1 MMKSLPVLV
10 IAILTLTLIGCTD
23 PSGQKDNAIQAPQA
37 KNEISQL
44 DSGSAIA
51 AAAPDIPIL
60 PSTDLTA
67 EEMVAETEPLLDESS
82 PRCEVPAVFVDQMAS
97 EWDQKT
103 KPEPYKFVPG
113 YQKRDSGRMIVQHA
127 TAVGVGIGDNS
138 SLAII
143 RNQMYRRA
151 VLRAKSQI
159 IKSLK
164 LNISGSELVEQR
176 PFGLTMDDKIDQLA
190 VELNRDKEQTEE
202 KLREIEASIDRL
214 GIAMVTAENNA
225 FDGVSFVDR
234 LNALIDALNKRLNPD
249 YTSEDIAAEE
259 QARVSSLQA
268 QLESAKAE
276 AALMERKL
284 EELER
289 ALGKYK
295 NMIRSETEVKIL
307 ASMKLFGTKVL
318 KQFHCFNPETRTYAV
333 LVKAVWS
340 DRLQNEAIAIFKKD
354 YQGTELGEM
363 SANRYFGGELRKAR
377 GPSSGRFR
385 DDKGTLHWW
394 GMRITDYSGGDVL
407 ALDEQNEALAT
418 FYMTAGLVS
427 EIDTYVQAREQAAT
441 SDAQSLTADS
451 VDFRIIN
458 SIRDTIL
465 EGVQTSSW
473 FAEDP
478 YSNQQIR
485 VALARVDYNLAL
497 ESRRIRDSIKEA
509 AKNIE
514 ISQEALRNENLALPD
529 PEVPAPNE
537 LTEGLDRLTESASA
551 KLQDK
556 DAKESDPP
564 INEKEKRTENFGAFE
579 SEDVVDDF

>member
-1 MMKSLPVLV
+1 MKTLPVLG
-10 IAILTLTLIGCTD
+10 IAIATLTLIGCTD
-23 PSGQKDNAIQAPQA
+23 PSSQTDDSVRAPQV
-37 KNEISQL
+37 KNEISEL

-60 PSTDLTA
+60 PSTSLTA
-67 EEMVAETEPLLDESS
+67 EEMVAETKPLLDESS
-82 PRCEVPAVFVDQMAS
+82 PQCENPAVFVDQMAY

-103 KPEPYKFVPG
+103 TEKNPNKYEPG
-113 YQKRDSGRMIVQHA
+113 YQKRDSGRMIVQQA

-190 VELNRDKEQTEE
+190 VELNRDREQTEE
-202 KLREIEASIDRL
+202 KLKEIEASIDRL
-214 GIAMVTAENNA
+214 GVAMVTAENNA
-225 FDGVSFVDR
+225 FDGVSFIDR

-249 YTSEDIAAEE
+249 YMSEDIAAEE
-259 QARVSSLQA
+259 QARVSSLRA

-276 AALMERKL
+276 AALMKRKL

-307 ASMKLFGTKVL
+307 ASMKLFGIKVL

-354 YQGTELGEM
+354 YTGTKLGKM
-363 SANRYFGGELRKAR
+363 SANRYFGSELRKAR
-377 GPSSGRFR
+377 TPSSGRFR

-394 GMRITDYSGGDVL
+394 GMRIKDYSGGDVL
-407 ALDEQNEALAT
+407 AIDEQNEALAT
-418 FYMTAGLVS
+418 FYMTTGLVS
-427 EIDTYVQAREQAAT
+427 EINTYVAAREQAAT

-451 VDFRIIN
+451 VDFRMMNTVPDI
-458 SIRDTIL
+458 IL
-465 EGVQTSSW
+465 EGVQTKSW
-473 FAEDP
+473 FAKDP

-497 ESRRIRDSIKEA
+497 ESPSIRAAVKEA
-509 AKNIE
+509 AKEIE
-514 ISQEALRNENLALPD
+514 ISQEALRNEDLALPE
-529 PEVPAPNE
+529 PEVSAPNG
-537 LTEGLDRLTESASA
+537 LTESIERLTESASA
-551 KLQDK
+551 KLQGK

-564 INEKEKRTENFGAFE
+564 LKEKEKRKENFGAFE
-579 SEDVVDDF
+579 SEDVADDF